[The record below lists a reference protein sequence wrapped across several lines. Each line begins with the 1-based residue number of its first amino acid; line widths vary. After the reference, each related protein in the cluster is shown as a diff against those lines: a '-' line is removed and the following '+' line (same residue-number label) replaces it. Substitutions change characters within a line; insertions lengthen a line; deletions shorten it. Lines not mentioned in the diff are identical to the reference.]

1 MKKLALYISVGC
13 IIAACSPSF
22 IIPTQADADRV
33 QTQFPGATVASL
45 SEGKTLME
53 NNCAKC
59 HHLVKPKSRTEE
71 EWNHIVPI
79 MAKKAKLSS
88 EEETKVLQY
97 ILTSKPVKK

>member
-1 MKKLALYISVGC
+1 MKKIALYISVGFV
-13 IIAACSPSF
+13 IAACSPSF

-45 SEGKTLME
+45 AEGKTLME

-59 HHLVKPKSRTEE
+59 HHLMKPKSQTEE
-71 EWNHIVPI
+71 QWNHIVPI
-79 MAKKAKLSS
+79 MAKKAKLNS
-88 EEETKVLQY
+88 EDEAKVLQY